1 LDVPGWVAGG
11 GEKKKKMDVR
21 AYDALPVV
29 ETSDHRAV
37 FLRVGVPVLGP
48 EEMAPPSP
56 SSSLEGVADGAVVDP
71 RVKLP
76 VPVDVHAWERRA
88 AARRKEVMV
97 GWSAF
102 VWSTREGAV
111 LLATMLAVAVGSWWL
126 WRVW

>member
-37 FLRVGVPVLGP
+37 FLRVGVPVLGA
-48 EEMAPPSP
+48 EEMAPP
-56 SSSLEGVADGAVVDP
+56 LEEVVEEMADGAAVDP

-111 LLATMLAVAVGSWWL
+111 LLATILALGVGSWWL

>member
-1 LDVPGWVAGG
+1 
-11 GEKKKKMDVR
+11 
-21 AYDALPVV
+21 
-29 ETSDHRAV
+29 
-37 FLRVGVPVLGP
+37 
-48 EEMAPPSP
+48 
-56 SSSLEGVADGAVVDP
+56 VVDP

-111 LLATMLAVAVGSWWL
+111 LLATILALGVGSWWL

>member
-1 LDVPGWVAGG
+1 
-11 GEKKKKMDVR
+11 
-21 AYDALPVV
+21 
-29 ETSDHRAV
+29 
-37 FLRVGVPVLGP
+37 
-48 EEMAPPSP
+48 
-56 SSSLEGVADGAVVDP
+56 VDP